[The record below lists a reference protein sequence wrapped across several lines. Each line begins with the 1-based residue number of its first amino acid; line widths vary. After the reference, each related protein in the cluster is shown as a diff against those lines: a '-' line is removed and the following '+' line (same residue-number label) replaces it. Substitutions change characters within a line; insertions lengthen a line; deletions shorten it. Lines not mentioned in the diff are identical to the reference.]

1 MAAETK
7 FDVETLLDAKT
18 LGLFASLPKAINGK
32 WSGPLGQPDSQYAC
46 HVNPLACVWSTKVCP
61 LRQQP

>member
-18 LGLFASLPKAINGK
+18 LGLFTSVLKAINGK
-32 WSGPLGQPDSQYAC
+32 
-46 HVNPLACVWSTKVCP
+46 
-61 LRQQP
+61 